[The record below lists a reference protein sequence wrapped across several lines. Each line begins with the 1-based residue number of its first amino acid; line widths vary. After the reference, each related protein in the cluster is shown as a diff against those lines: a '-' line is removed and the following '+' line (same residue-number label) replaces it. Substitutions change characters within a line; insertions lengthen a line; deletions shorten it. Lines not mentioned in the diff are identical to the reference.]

1 MKISDGMIQKLDK
14 IEARCNEVG
23 QLLSM
28 PENISDQEKFKALS
42 KEHSDLM
49 PICEIYSV
57 YKKHK
62 SDFEDCESMA
72 AAETDPD
79 MKALLKGELDDLRDA
94 LDKDGNDL
102 KISLCQKIP
111 TRTITSL
118 WKYARARAATRLLFS
133 VRNL

>member
-1 MKISDGMIQKLDK
+1 
-14 IEARCNEVG
+14 
-23 QLLSM
+23 
-28 PENISDQEKFKALS
+28 
-42 KEHSDLM
+42 M

-57 YKKHK
+57 YKKHR

-79 MKALLKGELDDLRDA
+79 MKALLKGELDELRDA

>member
-62 SDFEDCESMA
+62 KDFDDCEAMA

-79 MKALLKGELDDLRDA
+79 MRR
-94 LDKDGNDL
+94 
-102 KISLCQKIP
+102 SLNKNSTICERLSIRTQPTSKSPFCPKTP
-111 TRTITSL
+111 TRTTTSL
-118 WKYARARAATRLLFS
+118 WKYARAQAATRRLCS
-133 VRNL
+133 EQNL